1 MGVILAFAMRAG
13 AGMSPPQN
21 HVDGWGIVSNN
32 LSRFYPSQ
40 GMVDL
45 GSCWPTVVGEE
56 QVVGVILAFAMAA
69 EAGTCSLGGSSDDV
83 MA

>member
-1 MGVILAFAMRAG
+1 
-13 AGMSPPQN
+13 
-21 HVDGWGIVSNN
+21 
-32 LSRFYPSQ
+32 
-40 GMVDL
+40 MVDL

-56 QVVGVILAFAMAA
+56 QVMSVILAFAMAA